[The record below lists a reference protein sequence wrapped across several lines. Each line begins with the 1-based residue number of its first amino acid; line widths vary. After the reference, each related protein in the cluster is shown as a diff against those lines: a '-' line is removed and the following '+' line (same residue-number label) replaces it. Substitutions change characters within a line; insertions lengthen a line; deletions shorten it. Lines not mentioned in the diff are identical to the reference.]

1 MSNNNNSTKVLN
13 YASEIWK
20 TADILRGVGIKQ
32 SEWPNYMMPFL
43 ALSMIESRIII
54 EINKLKESGIADQN
68 TIREILE
75 SEGFGYNDTIIFQ
88 DKKLQDIFQND
99 KTYESDFD
107 TYLNAFDNETI
118 KLLGCKETDGK
129 NYLDLNNWV
138 KKLRAED
145 IAYDYIKA
153 WSNIDLTELSNHEI
167 TDMEEHIKRRWADIS
182 ADTSGEQYTPSDIF
196 DLISALGVR
205 YIEDMY
211 SEDRC
216 VFNIYDMTCGG
227 GNMLFGVEDNIE
239 KSLGDKVSISTYGQ
253 EINTQLYALA
263 KIESRFR
270 KDSTIYEGDT
280 LINAKV
286 SAKLIDLG
294 VANPP
299 YGVDWKT
306 KKSNIENNQTGQY
319 KNYPSTSDGQ
329 LLFVQHQIN
338 SLKDDGKAIVVLNG
352 SPLFSGDASSG
363 ESEIRK
369 WILDNDYIEGLIQL
383 PTNEFFNTGITT
395 YLWLINKSKP
405 VERKDKIV
413 LINAADMFV
422 KLKKSKGSKT
432 CEIDSASRE
441 KIVELFTECDLE
453 NNDNNPENVKVLSKY
468 DFYYN
473 KLQVKLTNV
482 DLEGRSFEDNLP
494 VNSKGVKAKTLKL
507 NNFSSIEL
515 EGNVFNLEE
524 FIKNKHLENK
534 ESYAESSEEYFVE
547 LSLQEICKNHLQ
559 SYLKEFELKDIKV
572 ILEDNSYYS
581 FDEEKETIT
590 LTSEDGIEEL
600 GKGVIDVK
608 ASYKKAT
615 AKREEFIDITVEVKP
630 DYEKDYEVIPYSPNE
645 EDNRQ
650 EIDSFMK
657 KWVERPYEKLGN
669 AIGVEVNF
677 NKIFY
682 KPEVLRPLEEIKADL
697 LESHDKLSQLMQEVF
712 ND

>member
-54 EINKLKESGIADQN
+54 EINKLKDSGLTN
-68 TIREILE
+68 PEEIREILE

-107 TYLNAFDNETI
+107 TYLSAFDSETI

-205 YIEDMY
+205 YIEEMY
-211 SEDRC
+211 AKDRS

-270 KDSTIYEGDT
+270 LDSTIYEGNT
-280 LINAKV
+280 LINSQVDAK
-286 SAKLIDLG
+286 SIDLG

-306 KKSNIENNQTGQY
+306 IKSKVENDQTGQY

-352 SPLFSGDASSG
+352 SPLFSGDAGSG

-395 YLWLINKSKP
+395 YLWLINKNKP
-405 VERKDKIV
+405 VERKDKII

-432 CEIDSASRE
+432 CEIDSVSRD
-441 KIVELFTECDLE
+441 KIVELFSNCDLE

-473 KLQVKLTNV
+473 KLQVQLTNV

-494 VNSKGVKAKTLKL
+494 VNSKGVRAKSLKL
-507 NNFSSIEL
+507 ANVSSIEL
-515 EGNVFNLEE
+515 EGDIFNLEE
-524 FIKNKHLENK
+524 FIKNKRLENK
-534 ESYAESSEEYFVE
+534 ASYEEDSEEEYVE
-547 LSLQEICKNHLQ
+547 LSLQEICKNYLQ
-559 SYLKEFELKDIKV
+559 PYLKEFELKDIKV
-572 ILEDNSYYS
+572 VLEDNSYYS
-581 FDEEKETIT
+581 FDEEKETIA
-590 LTSEDGIEEL
+590 LINEKGVKEL

-630 DYEKDYEVIPYSPNE
+630 DYEKDYEVIPYSPSE

-657 KWVERPYEKLGN
+657 KWVERPYEELGN
-669 AIGVEVNF
+669 TVGVEVNF

>member
-54 EINKLKESGIADQN
+54 EINKLKDSGLTN
-68 TIREILE
+68 PEEIREILE

-107 TYLNAFDNETI
+107 TYLSSFDNETI

-211 SEDRC
+211 SEDRS

-227 GNMLFGVEDNIE
+227 GNMLFGVEDNINE
-239 KSLGDKVSISTYGQ
+239 SLGDKVSISTYGQ

-270 KDSTIYEGDT
+270 LDSTIYEGNT
-280 LINAKV
+280 LINSQVDAK
-286 SAKLIDLG
+286 SIDLG

-306 KKSNIENNQTGQY
+306 IKSKIENDETGQY
-319 KNYPSTSDGQ
+319 RNYPSTSDGQ

-352 SPLFSGDASSG
+352 SPLFSGDAGSG

-395 YLWLINKSKP
+395 YLWLINKNKP
-405 VERKDKIV
+405 VERKNKIV

-432 CEIDSASRE
+432 CEIDSVSRE
-441 KIVELFTECDLE
+441 KIVELFANCDLE

-473 KLQVKLTNV
+473 KLQIQLTNV

-507 NNFSSIEL
+507 TNVSSIEL

-534 ESYAESSEEYFVE
+534 ESYDESSEEDFVE

-559 SYLKEFELKDIKV
+559 PYLKEFESKDIKV
-572 ILEDNSYYS
+572 VLEDNSYYS

-590 LTSEDGIEEL
+590 LTSEDSIKEL

-630 DYEKDYEVIPYSPNE
+630 DYEKDYEVIPYSPSE

-657 KWVERPYEKLGN
+657 KWVERPYEELGN
-669 AIGVEVNF
+669 TIGVEVNF

-697 LESHDKLSQLMQEVF
+697 LDSHDKLSQLMQEVF